1 MRREL
6 LKCLI
11 WSVIII
17 IFTYLSNLGI
27 KLLMLFVDV
36 FFFPLKYYDY
46 FANLFNWRNEDSQLL
61 SETGIHTKSWT
72 WVIQQTCRWFVVL
85 GSVRYTIHQIS
96 LKSYIV
102 HSRIGAFI
110 NFTQLY
116 RFQQAY
122 HLIAP
127 TKKVAEGNMK

>member
-17 IFTYLSNLGI
+17 IFTYLSNLSI

-61 SETGIHTKSWT
+61 SETGLHTKS
-72 WVIQQTCRWFVVL
+72 
-85 GSVRYTIHQIS
+85 
-96 LKSYIV
+96 
-102 HSRIGAFI
+102 
-110 NFTQLY
+110 
-116 RFQQAY
+116 
-122 HLIAP
+122 
-127 TKKVAEGNMK
+127 